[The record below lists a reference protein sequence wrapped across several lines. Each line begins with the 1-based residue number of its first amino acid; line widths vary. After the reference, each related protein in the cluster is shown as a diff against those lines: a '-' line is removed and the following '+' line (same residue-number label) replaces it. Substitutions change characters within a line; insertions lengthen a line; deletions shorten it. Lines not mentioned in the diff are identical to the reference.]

1 MGADQKQGL
10 PCYYSILGVSS
21 ESSINEIKRA
31 YRKLAMQWHPD
42 RLTRT
47 PSILGEANRKFQRIQ
62 EAYAVLSDHRKRAMY
77 DAGLYDPEDQE
88 DEGLSDFVQEMLNL
102 MAQDRRQDKSY
113 STEELQTML
122 LEMARGFETSSWHRT
137 PSILEEPRNSKRA
150 RYDANRKMDSGGSH
164 ISLSGWGVVGIGI
177 TFGKRNGHDVACL
190 NCWTGAW
197 GYRRSGRWNGL
208 VS

>member
-1 MGADQKQGL
+1 MGADEKQGL

-31 YRKLAMQWHPD
+31 YRKLAMVC
-42 RLTRT
+42 LTRT

-122 LEMARGFETSSWHRT
+122 LEMARG
-137 PSILEEPRNSKRA
+137 NSKRA

-164 ISLSGWGVVGIGI
+164 ISLSGWGVYGCG
-177 TFGKRNGHDVACL
+177 
-190 NCWTGAW
+190 
-197 GYRRSGRWNGL
+197 
-208 VS
+208 